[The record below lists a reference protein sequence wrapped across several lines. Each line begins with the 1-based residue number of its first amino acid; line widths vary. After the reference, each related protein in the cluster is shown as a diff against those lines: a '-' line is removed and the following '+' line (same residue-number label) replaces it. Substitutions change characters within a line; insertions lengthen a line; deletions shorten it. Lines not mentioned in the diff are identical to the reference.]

1 MDPQHKFDP
10 RDDEIDLFELFES
23 LWKEKV
29 LIVAIT
35 FVITLLAGLY
45 AFVIAK
51 PVYEV
56 SVKVKPEALEAVELL
71 KTLSFGDKI
80 KVDVNNYIN
89 FIESPEFIEAL
100 YLAGHFD
107 KLFEGQEIDSPND
120 AMRVIPKIL
129 YANRLGDQKN
139 PSIYPFQVTLEA
151 TDPLV
156 GEQTLNS
163 LLDLAGSQLVLEA
176 KEKYTAF
183 KQNRIL
189 KLTDD
194 KQTLE
199 AELRAKRMDEI
210 TRLQEADEL
219 QLQELN
225 EELSILK
232 RLYQKNIDDKIK
244 ELLEKDALAKKQ
256 LEEQLEIQTKSYF
269 ENLSDRIRSLEEA
282 IGIAKSL
289 DIIEPVALDLLIRKN
304 EKPESGQVVEV
315 NSNVKEDPLYM
326 RGTRLLSAEL
336 EQLKSRPSDFIP
348 DNEIKKIRDQLEA
361 LAVNNEIDVL
371 RSRPEDFVP
380 DEKIEAVEAK
390 IDALKVNNKVQILKA
405 RTSDESFSEALQ
417 AIRAELAQ
425 LKVEEFPDD
434 LRFDYVNG
442 KAIAADRPVKP
453 KRLLIVALAVVVGGM
468 LGIVVALIRSAS
480 KKRAMTKAA

>member
-1 MDPQHKFDP
+1 MDPQSPQQPPHYA
-10 RDDEIDLFELFES
+10 DDEIDLFELFES

-71 KTLSFGDKI
+71 KTLSFGEKI

-100 YLAGHFD
+100 YGGGYFD
-107 KLFEGQEIDSPND
+107 KLFEGQEIDNPQD
-120 AMRVIPKIL
+120 ALRVIPKIL
-129 YANRLGDQKN
+129 YATRLGDQKN
-139 PSIYPFQVTLEA
+139 PSIYPFQITLEA

-156 GEQTLNS
+156 GEQILNN
-163 LLDLAGSQLVLEA
+163 LLNLAGAQLVVEA
-176 KEKYTAF
+176 KEKYVAF

-199 AELRAKRMDEI
+199 AELFAKRMDEI
-210 TRLQEADEL
+210 TRLQEADSL
-219 QLQELN
+219 Q
-225 EELSILK
+225 
-232 RLYQKNIDDKIK
+232 IK
-244 ELLEKDALAKKQ
+244 ELS
-256 LEEQLEIQTKSYF
+256 EQLRIKTESYF
-269 ENLSDRIRSLEEA
+269 ENLSDRIMSLDEA
-282 IGIAKSL
+282 IGIARSL
-289 DIIEPVALDLLIRKN
+289 DIIEPVALDRLIRKN
-304 EKPESGQVVEV
+304 EAVSANQVFEV
-315 NSNVKEDPLYM
+315 VSKDKEDPLYM
-326 RGTRLLSAEL
+326 RGTRLLTAEL
-336 EQLKSRPSDFIP
+336 EQLKSRPKDFIP
-348 DNEIKKIRDQLEA
+348 DNEIKKLKDQLEA
-361 LAVNNEIDVL
+361 LRVNH
-371 RSRPEDFVP
+371 
-380 DEKIEAVEAK
+380 KIET
-390 IDALKVNNKVQILKA
+390 LKA

-425 LKVEEFPDD
+425 LKVEEFPED

-442 KAIAADRPVKP
+442 KAIAGDRPVKP

>member
-1 MDPQHKFDP
+1 MDPQHTFDP

-56 SVKVKPEALEAVELL
+56 SVKVKPEAREAVELL

-129 YANRLGDQKN
+129 YATRLGDQKN
-139 PSIYPFQVTLEA
+139 PSIYPFQITLVV

-176 KEKYTAF
+176 KEKYAAF

-199 AELRAKRMDEI
+199 AELRAKRMDQI
-210 TRLQEADEL
+210 TRLQEADSL
-219 QLQELN
+219 QLK
-225 EELSILK
+225 ELS
-232 RLYQKNIDDKIK
+232 
-244 ELLEKDALAKKQ
+244 
-256 LEEQLEIQTKSYF
+256 EQLRIKTESYF
-269 ENLSDRIRSLEEA
+269 ENLSDRIMSLDEA
-282 IGIAKSL
+282 IGIARSL
-289 DIIEPVALDLLIRKN
+289 NIIEPVALDRLIRKN
-304 EKPESGQVVEV
+304 EAVSANQVFEV
-315 NSNVKEDPLYM
+315 VSKDKEDPLYM
-326 RGTRLLSAEL
+326 RGTRLLTAEL
-336 EQLKSRPSDFIP
+336 EQLKSRPKDFIP
-348 DNEIKKIRDQLEA
+348 DNEIKKLKDQLEA
-361 LAVNNEIDVL
+361 LRVNH
-371 RSRPEDFVP
+371 
-380 DEKIEAVEAK
+380 KIET
-390 IDALKVNNKVQILKA
+390 LKA

-425 LKVEEFPDD
+425 LKVEEFPED

-442 KAIAADRPVKP
+442 KAIAGDRPVKP

>member
-1 MDPQHKFDP
+1 
-10 RDDEIDLFELFES
+10 
-23 LWKEKV
+23 
-29 LIVAIT
+29 
-35 FVITLLAGLY
+35 
-45 AFVIAK
+45 
-51 PVYEV
+51 
-56 SVKVKPEALEAVELL
+56 
-71 KTLSFGDKI
+71 
-80 KVDVNNYIN
+80 
-89 FIESPEFIEAL
+89 
-100 YLAGHFD
+100 
-107 KLFEGQEIDSPND
+107 
-120 AMRVIPKIL
+120 
-129 YANRLGDQKN
+129 
-139 PSIYPFQVTLEA
+139 
-151 TDPLV
+151 
-156 GEQTLNS
+156 LNS

-176 KEKYTAF
+176 KEKYAAF

-425 LKVEEFPDD
+425 LKVEEFPED

-442 KAIAADRPVKP
+442 KAIAGDRPVKP

>member
-23 LWKEKV
+23 LRKEKV

-35 FVITLLAGLY
+35 LVITLLAGLY

-56 SVKVKPEALEAVELL
+56 SVKVKPEVLEAVELL
-71 KTLSFGDKI
+71 KTLNFGDKI

-100 YLAGHFD
+100 YDGGYFD
-107 KLFEGQEIDSPND
+107 KLLEDEDFETPQE
-120 AMRVIPKIL
+120 ALRTIPEIL
-129 YANRLGDQKN
+129 YATRLGDQKN

-156 GEQTLNS
+156 GERTLNS

-210 TRLQEADEL
+210 TRLQEADSL
-219 QLQELN
+219 Q
-225 EELSILK
+225 
-232 RLYQKNIDDKIK
+232 IK
-244 ELLEKDALAKKQ
+244 ELS
-256 LEEQLEIQTKSYF
+256 EQLRIKTESYF
-269 ENLSDRIRSLEEA
+269 ENLSDRIMSLDEA
-282 IGIAKSL
+282 IGIARSL
-289 DIIEPVALDLLIRKN
+289 NIIEPVALDRLIRKN
-304 EKPESGQVVEV
+304 EAVSANQVFEV
-315 NSNVKEDPLYM
+315 VSKDKEDPLYM
-326 RGTRLLSAEL
+326 RGTRLLTAEL
-336 EQLKSRPSDFIP
+336 EQLKSRPKDFIP
-348 DNEIKKIRDQLEA
+348 DNEIKKLKDQLEA
-361 LAVNNEIDVL
+361 LRVNH
-371 RSRPEDFVP
+371 
-380 DEKIEAVEAK
+380 KIET
-390 IDALKVNNKVQILKA
+390 LKA
-405 RTSDESFSEALQ
+405 RISDESFSEALQ

-425 LKVEEFPDD
+425 LKVEEFPDG

-442 KAIAADRPVKP
+442 KAIAGDRPVKP

-468 LGIVVALIRSAS
+468 LSVFAALIRSAS
-480 KKRAMTKAA
+480 KKRAMSKAA